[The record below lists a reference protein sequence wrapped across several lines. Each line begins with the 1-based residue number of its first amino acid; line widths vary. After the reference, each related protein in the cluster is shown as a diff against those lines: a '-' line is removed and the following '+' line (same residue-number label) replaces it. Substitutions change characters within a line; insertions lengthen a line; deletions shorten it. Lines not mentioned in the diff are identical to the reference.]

1 MLQKVNTSNT
11 AFSPTAQ
18 LKLTDKVG
26 NFIKGTLKKKVKDGT
41 YPDKTNYFITVSD
54 LEGNT
59 VIWDKENKVEREFGV
74 EVGGDV
80 FLKGFTTLSKAL
92 ADVVEG
98 TYIEVTYTG
107 KGTAARGRRAPY
119 LVDVSVDR

>member
-1 MLQKVNTSNT
+1 MLTTVNTSNT
-11 AFSPTAQ
+11 AFPPTAQ

-26 NFIKGTLKKKVKDGT
+26 NFIKGTLKKKVKDSA

-59 VIWDKENKVEREFGV
+59 VVWDKENKVERELGV
-74 EVGGDV
+74 NVGEDV
-80 FLKGFTTLSKAL
+80 FLKGFTVLSKAL
-92 ADVVEG
+92 ADVAEG

-107 KGTAARGRRAPY
+107 KGIAAKGRRAPY